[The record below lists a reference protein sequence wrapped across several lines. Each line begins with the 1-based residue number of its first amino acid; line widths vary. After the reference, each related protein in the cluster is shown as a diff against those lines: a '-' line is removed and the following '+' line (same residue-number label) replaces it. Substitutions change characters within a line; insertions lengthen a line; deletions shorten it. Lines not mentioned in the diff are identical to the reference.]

1 MFQDI
6 VNRASRCLAN
16 EMPFVLYS
24 KPNSRRLNAIF
35 QKDSAVHVTDEFTET
50 GFIFAPFDGTSKAI
64 LLHGD
69 ELMNAPLNLEAFP
82 FASEDN
88 KLIVDLSG
96 KSQHLDLISKALGE
110 LQQGRLEKV
119 VLSRKIE
126 VECTNAPSVLFQRV
140 LKRYPTAFCY
150 FWYHPNVGMWMGA
163 TPEILIKSKGL
174 EFTTMSLAGTQSSLQ
189 FEKPQWTKK
198 EFKEQLM
205 VTDYIQEALKQVDVS
220 SKRAEVESIRAG
232 NLWHLRTQLKG
243 TFAPNGF
250 GQVLKA
256 IHPTPAVCGIPLKEA
271 GKFIIENECYDR
283 SFYTGFLGE
292 LNFKCEVPRNK
303 NKRNQENSAY
313 RGLVNKSE
321 LFVNLRCMQL
331 QRESAEIYVGGGIT
345 IDSNPETEWEETVS
359 KSGTMLRI
367 LNDK

>member
-1 MFQDI
+1 
-6 VNRASRCLAN
+6 
-16 EMPFVLYS
+16 MPFVLYC
-24 KPNSRRLNAIF
+24 KPNTYRLNAIF
-35 QKDSAVHVTDEFTET
+35 QKDSVVHITEEFKET
-50 GFIFAPFDGTSKAI
+50 GFVFAPFDGTSKAI
-64 LLHGD
+64 LLHAD
-69 ELMNAPLNLEAFP
+69 ELINAPLNVEAFP
-82 FASEDN
+82 LASEDA
-88 KLIVDLSG
+88 KMTFDLSG
-96 KSQHLDLISKALGE
+96 KDQHLNLISKALRE

-126 VECTNAPSVLFQRV
+126 VACKNPPLILFQRI

-150 FWYHPNVGMWMGA
+150 FWYHPHVGMWMGA

-189 FEKPQWTKK
+189 FATPQWTKK
-198 EFKEQLM
+198 EFKEQLL
-205 VTDYIQEALKQVDVS
+205 VTDYIQEALRQVGVF

-232 NLWHLRTQLKG
+232 DLWHLRTQLKG
-243 TFAPNGF
+243 TFAPNSF
-250 GQVLKA
+250 GMVLKA

-271 GKFIIENECYDR
+271 EKFIKENEFYAR

-292 LNFKCEVPRNK
+292 LNFKSEVPRNK

-313 RGLVNKSE
+313 RGVVNKSE

-331 QRESAEIYVGGGIT
+331 QGERAIIYVGGGIT

-359 KSGTMLRI
+359 KSGTMLRV
-367 LNDK
+367 LDHK